1 MWQLFADSLH
11 IIISVLKVKFQ
22 KHYIMEALPIS
33 ANISSLIGISMFG
46 T

>member
-1 MWQLFADSLH
+1 MWQLFTDSLH
-11 IIISVLKVKFQ
+11 MIILVLKVKFQ
-22 KHYIMEALPIS
+22 KRYIMGALLIS

>member
-11 IIISVLKVKFQ
+11 MIILVLKVKFQ
-22 KHYIMEALPIS
+22 KHYIVGALLIS

-46 T
+46 I